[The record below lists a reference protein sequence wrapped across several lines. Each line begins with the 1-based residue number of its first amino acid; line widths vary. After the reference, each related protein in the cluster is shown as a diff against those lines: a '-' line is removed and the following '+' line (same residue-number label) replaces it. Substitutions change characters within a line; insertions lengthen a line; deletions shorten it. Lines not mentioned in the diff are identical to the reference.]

1 MVNAMGCKIGTIWKV
16 NRQKKKMKQLI
27 NYVDLPQTPARVF
40 GFKRGHTAPD
50 YLLLV
55 PESHKVYQEGFQA

>member
-1 MVNAMGCKIGTIWKV
+1 MVNSMGCKIGTIWKV
-16 NRQKKKMKQLI
+16 NRQKRKMKQLI
-27 NYVDLPQTPARVF
+27 NYVDLAQTPARVF

-55 PESHKVYQEGFQA
+55 P